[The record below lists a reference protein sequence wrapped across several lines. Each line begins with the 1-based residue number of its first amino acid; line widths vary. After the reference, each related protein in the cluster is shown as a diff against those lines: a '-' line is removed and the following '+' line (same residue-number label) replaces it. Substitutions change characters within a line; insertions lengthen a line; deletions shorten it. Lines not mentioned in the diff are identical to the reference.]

1 MYKIV
6 IDNMSEQ
13 PTTYGYDY
21 LSLNFGP
28 SLVTLDVIK
37 DNDSGYYK
45 IDTFA
50 KNYINNVYSGE
61 FSTEDIEKIKNL
73 KLEYDK
79 EQEKYFP
86 ITAGGGRRRS
96 NKRSTTYRRRSSKS
110 RKSRKARK
118 SRKSR
123 ATRRR

>member
-21 LSLNFGP
+21 SSPKYGP

-45 IDTFA
+45 IDMSTE
-50 KNYINNVYSGE
+50 NYKKIVESGE
-61 FSTEDIEKIKNL
+61 FSDKEIEKIKNL
-73 KLEYDK
+73 KLKYYEE
-79 EQEKYFP
+79 EQAYFP

-118 SRKSR
+118 SR